1 MEMPRGTQNMV
12 SFTKQLLIGETGE
25 KHWSIWANSRGSW
38 TWRWT
43 LETDW
48 GRLSGA
54 RAACCALLGAQALAP
69 TGACAPSTG
78 RTKKER
84 SGSRN
89 YEGSSSPG
97 ASRLTCSATHTRST
111 KTGEA
116 QSYSVLVLKHK
127 DSPGKTRIQV
137 VCSCGENDSCACSCR
152 LRRLQQNSIHLLGPC
167 VSGQQNQE
175 GQPHQSLPFPP
186 LTYGTGAVGLSQ
198 CHIFW
203 KVTTVSFSLC
213 SFSSFQ
219 KLVLYTR
226 HNKPFQVK
234 TSSVLVR
241 TAQGSLS

>member
-38 TWRWT
+38 TWWWT

-54 RAACCALLGAQALAP
+54 LAACCALLGAQALAP

-97 ASRLTCSATHTRST
+97 ASRLTCSATHTRPT

-127 DSPGKTRIQV
+127 DSPRKTRIQV
-137 VCSCGENDSCACSCR
+137 VCSCGENDSWRCLQLPAEKTTAKFNSSSRTMCFRPAKS
-152 LRRLQQNSIHLLGPC
+152 RRPTPPKPAFPTSRVRHRGSRVKSVSHLLKSNYC
-167 VSGQQNQE
+167 F
-175 GQPHQSLPFPP
+175 LFP
-186 LTYGTGAVGLSQ
+186 L
-198 CHIFW
+198 
-203 KVTTVSFSLC
+203 
-213 SFSSFQ
+213 
-219 KLVLYTR
+219 
-226 HNKPFQVK
+226 
-234 TSSVLVR
+234 
-241 TAQGSLS
+241 